1 MGWIFV
7 ATAVTILVLL
17 WLYFRTFQGVWI
29 PAFSGLMS
37 AIWGLGFAGLC
48 GFSLDP
54 LVLVV
59 FILIT
64 ARALSHSVQ
73 SMERYH
79 EEYHNLHDK
88 EAAIR
93 KSYVEIYSPA
103 MVSILSDGLAI
114 LTIAVASIPIM
125 QKLAFVASF
134 WIISIFLSVV
144 TLHPTTPMWDRPPK
158 EVQ

>member
-1 MGWIFV
+1 
-7 ATAVTILVLL
+7 
-17 WLYFRTFQGVWI
+17 
-29 PAFSGLMS
+29 S

-48 GFSLDP
+48 GFSIDP

-59 FILIT
+59 FVLIT

-79 EEYHNLHDK
+79 AEYFLSHDK
-88 EAAIR
+88 HKAIVD
-93 KSYVEIYSPA
+93 SYVSLYSPA
-103 MVSILSDGLAI
+103 MVSIAADGAAT
-114 LTIAVASIPIM
+114 LTIAVASIPLM

-144 TLHPTTPMWDRPPK
+144 TLHPIILSWISPPRHEHK
-158 EVQ
+158 PG